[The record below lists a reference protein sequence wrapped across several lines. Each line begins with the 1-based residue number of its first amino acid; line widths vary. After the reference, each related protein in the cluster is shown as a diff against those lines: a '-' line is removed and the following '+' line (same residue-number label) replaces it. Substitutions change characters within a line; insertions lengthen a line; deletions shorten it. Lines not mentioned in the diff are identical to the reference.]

1 MGEKEED
8 GAGEGEGGSAEG
20 EGRRRGPGGGGGE
33 EEERRNK
40 SSHVIAPR
48 ERDWRKFMF
57 ARDELGN
64 KRVSGQN
71 FAGNASRSSQG

>member
-1 MGEKEED
+1 MGRPPRPTRWRRTGERVGEKEED
-8 GAGEGEGGSAEG
+8 GAARERGGKA
-20 EGRRRGPGGGGGE
+20 GGGGGE

-57 ARDELGN
+57 ARCEL
-64 KRVSGQN
+64 
-71 FAGNASRSSQG
+71 